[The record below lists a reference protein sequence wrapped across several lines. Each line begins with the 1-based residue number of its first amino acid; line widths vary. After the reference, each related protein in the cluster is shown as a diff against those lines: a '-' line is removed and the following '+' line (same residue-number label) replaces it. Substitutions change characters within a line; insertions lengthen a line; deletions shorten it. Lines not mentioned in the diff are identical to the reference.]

1 MNLYYIQYNLVMQLW
16 NIKTYQIK
24 NRKYTQL
31 RPFFLP
37 VNQFLIVGAVAAA
50 AAVQYPP
57 TTCT

>member
-1 MNLYYIQYNLVMQLW
+1 
-16 NIKTYQIK
+16 
-24 NRKYTQL
+24 
-31 RPFFLP
+31 